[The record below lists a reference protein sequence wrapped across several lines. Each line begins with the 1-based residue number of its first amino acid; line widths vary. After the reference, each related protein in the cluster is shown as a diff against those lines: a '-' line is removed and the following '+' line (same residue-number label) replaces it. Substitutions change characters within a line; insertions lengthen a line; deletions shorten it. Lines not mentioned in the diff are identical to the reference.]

1 MSNAKAIAAAFA
13 AVLSW
18 VAASYTDGPWTGH
31 LTVNLAIQVL
41 TAIGV
46 YVIPNTGNQPWA
58 KCLVAIGG
66 AMLLVLSSSLD
77 GGVSTPEL
85 LQILL
90 AGFAAAGVGTAA
102 NSVKQRRSTHDG
114 LRSAA

>member
-1 MSNAKAIAAAFA
+1 MSASKAIAAAVA

-18 VAASYTDGPWTGH
+18 VAANYIDGPWTGN
-31 LTVNLAIQVL
+31 LSVNLAIQVL
-41 TAIGV
+41 TAVGV
-46 YVIPNTGNQPWA
+46 YVVPNTGNQPWA

-66 AMLLVLSSSLD
+66 AMLVVLSSALD
-77 GGVSTPEL
+77 GGVNTSEL
-85 LQILL
+85 LQIIL

-102 NSVKQRRSTHDG
+102 NSVKQRRANHDG